1 VDLTGDF
8 VDSDFAGD
16 FVDVLSGDGLPE
28 EVPEELPDELSE
40 AEPSEEVDFEPE
52 ESLDDPF
59 FAEAEADSALE
70 SARLSFR

>member
-28 EVPEELPDELSE
+28 EVPEELSE